1 MKKLLVFIPRL
12 SDVNRRGIAQ
22 AAEGHGYSAVFCEDI
37 AEALSEAVDAEII
50 FGADPTLPKAA
61 PDLKWMCCTFAGV
74 EPLMAADAF
83 ASPEALLTNSS
94 GAYGVT
100 IAEHIVMVAL
110 ALMRRLTDY
119 SRVVAARDWVRDLPI
134 RSIRGSRVT
143 LLGAGDIGQE
153 AARRLRGFGPERIVA
168 LNRSGRDAGALFD
181 KTLPVSAL
189 DEVLPETDL
198 LIMSLPGTPETQ
210 GIMDGRRL
218 GLLPKDAFLI
228 NVGRGSAIDE
238 DALLAL
244 MQGGHLAGAALDV
257 FNTEPLPKDSPMW
270 DCPRLLITTHV
281 SGNMTL
287 EYTVEKIVAQ
297 FLDDFGRYCAGL
309 PLKYMVDRSKG
320 Y

>member
-1 MKKLLVFIPRL
+1 MKKLLIFIPRL
-12 SDVNRRGIAQ
+12 SEGNRRGIAQ
-22 AAEGHGYSAVFCEDI
+22 AAEAHGYSAVFCEDI
-37 AEALSEAVDAEII
+37 AEALREAVDAEII

-74 EPLMAADAF
+74 EPLMAPDAF
-83 ASPEALLTNSS
+83 ASPGALLTNSS

-110 ALMRRLTDY
+110 ALMRRQMDY

-153 AARRLRGFGPERIVA
+153 TAQRLRGFGPERIVA
-168 LNRSGRDAGALFD
+168 MNRSGRDAGALFD

-198 LIMSLPGTPETQ
+198 LIMSLPGTPETRC
-210 GIMDGRRL
+210 IMDGRRL
-218 GLLPKDAFLI
+218 GLLPADAFLI

-257 FNTEPLPKDSPMW
+257 FNAEPLPKDSPMW
-270 DCPRLLITTHV
+270 DCPRLLVTTHV
-281 SGNMTL
+281 AGNMTL
-287 EYTVEKIVAQ
+287 EYTVEKIVSQ
-297 FLDDFGRYCAGL
+297 FLEDFGRYCAGQ
-309 PLKYMVDRSKG
+309 PLEHVVDRSKG